1 MTSPAIKLGAR
12 PPLSDDEIKQRVE
25 RALDVFLRA
34 YSLGAGLIPPSPF
47 QCCGLGVRL
56 IYCAQSAPGAKI
68 MSLPVSI
75 KRK

>member
-34 YSLGAGLIPPSPF
+34 YSP
-47 QCCGLGVRL
+47 
-56 IYCAQSAPGAKI
+56 APG
-68 MSLPVSI
+68 
-75 KRK
+75 